1 MVLHA
6 EAGGC
11 DPDAN
16 VEAEPQTRP
25 ILCELDSEQ
34 RAIGCLTMTW
44 AGHA

>member
-11 DPDAN
+11 DPDAH
-16 VEAEPQTRP
+16 VVAEPRTRP

-34 RAIGCLTMTW
+34 RATGCPTMTW
-44 AGHA
+44 AEHA